1 MTLAALSLRDLEYLV
16 SVDDHR
22 HFGRAA
28 EACAVSQPTLSAQ
41 IQKLEALLRCPVF
54 ERTSRRVI
62 VTPKGESILRQ
73 ARTVLAEAHRL
84 LDLAHAQHGP
94 LTGPCRLGA
103 IPTLGPYLFPQILRP
118 LRRDYPA
125 LELVLSEARTA
136 ELFERL
142 AAGTLDAALM
152 SPPIPAEGFAQ
163 AALFFEPFVLACP
176 PALCPP
182 AATATLDGLDPAR
195 LLLLEEGHCLRDQA
209 LALCGRVRPGWLHAT
224 SLETLRHMIAAGAGY
239 SLLPALAVDDRPGF
253 DGLIAYMAF
262 DDPGVGREITLVWR
276 ASDSRGDQFRLLAE
290 TIRQNLTL
298 PKPKLS

>member
-1 MTLAALSLRDLEYLV
+1 
-16 SVDDHR
+16 
-22 HFGRAA
+22 
-28 EACAVSQPTLSAQ
+28 
-41 IQKLEALLRCPVF
+41 
-54 ERTSRRVI
+54 
-62 VTPKGESILRQ
+62 
-73 ARTVLAEAHRL
+73 
-84 LDLAHAQHGP
+84 
-94 LTGPCRLGA
+94 
-103 IPTLGPYLFPQILRP
+103 
-118 LRRDYPA
+118 
-125 LELVLSEARTA
+125 
-136 ELFERL
+136 
-142 AAGTLDAALM
+142 M

>member
-16 SVDDHR
+16 SVAEHR

-41 IQKLEALLRCPVF
+41 IQKLEALLGCAVF
-54 ERTSRRVI
+54 ERTSRRVL
-62 VTPKGESILRQ
+62 VTAKGEDVLRQ
-73 ARTVLAEAHRL
+73 ARTVLAAAHCL
-84 LDLAHAQHGP
+84 LDLAHRQDGP
-94 LTGPCRLGA
+94 LHGPCRIGA

-118 LRRDYPA
+118 LRATYPA
-125 LELVLSEARTA
+125 LELVLSEAKTA

-142 AAGTLDAALM
+142 AAGTLDAALL

-163 AALFFEPFVLACP
+163 ASLFFEPFVLACP

-182 AATATLDGLDPAR
+182 EVTAMLDGLDPAR
-195 LLLLEEGHCLRDQA
+195 LMLLEEGHCLRDQA

-239 SLLPALAVDDRPGF
+239 SLLPALAIDDRPGF
-253 DGLIAYMAF
+253 DGLIAFMAF
-262 DDPGVGREITLVWR
+262 DDPAIGREITLVWR

-290 TIRQNLTL
+290 TIRRNVTL
-298 PKPKLS
+298 PMPS